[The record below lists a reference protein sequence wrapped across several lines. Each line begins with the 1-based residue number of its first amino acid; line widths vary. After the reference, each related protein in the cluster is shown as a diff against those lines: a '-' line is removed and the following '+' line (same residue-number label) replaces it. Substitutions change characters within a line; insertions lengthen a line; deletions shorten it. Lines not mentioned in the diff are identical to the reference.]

1 MRFKLVDRSQVVE
14 PIAWRSLDPL
24 APTQDLRV
32 GPQPLVIAPH
42 KASQQPPPPPQ
53 PEGPNLELELANL
66 ERRHQAAL
74 VSARQ
79 EAFALGVE
87 QTRAEA
93 LNELKAGADRVAHAL
108 ADLAT
113 TKKRI
118 RQESEVE
125 MIKLSLAIAKRILHR
140 EIMSDPEALHG
151 LVHAAL
157 QKLSNR
163 EVSRVRVYPAA
174 KDAIRSALERIGA
187 APAIEICPDP
197 SLKSGDLVFETS
209 FGDLD
214 ASIDTQLQEIQRG
227 FADRLAGR

>member
-1 MRFKLVDRSQVVE
+1 MTIVPRRANSQ
-14 PIAWRSLDPL
+14 
-24 APTQDLRV
+24 
-32 GPQPLVIAPH
+32 
-42 KASQQPPPPPQ
+42 ASQQTVAPV
-53 PEGPNLELELANL
+53 PEAEKPNFEAEIANL

-74 VSARQ
+74 VAARQ

-93 LNELKAGADRVAHAL
+93 LNELKAGADRVANAL

-163 EVSRVRVYPAA
+163 EMSRVRVFPAG
-174 KDAIRSALERIGA
+174 KDAIRCCPGA
-187 APAIEICPDP
+187 YRCRP
-197 SLKSGDLVFETS
+197 GH
-209 FGDLD
+209 
-214 ASIDTQLQEIQRG
+214 
-227 FADRLAGR
+227 